1 MREILNPIAPL
12 SSHGKNWF
20 IGLRG
25 AAASCP
31 LVPMKPSRE
40 FALVWVTAPNLKS
53 ARRLAQGA
61 LAARLAA
68 CVNLVPQIESH
79 YWWQDKIQSSAEVL
93 LLIKTTTAKLSAL
106 EKYVLANHPY
116 DTPEFVAQ
124 ALSRGTDRYLAWLR
138 ASVKRRKAAP

>member
-1 MREILNPIAPL
+1 MKQP
-12 SSHGKNWF
+12 GK
-20 IGLRG
+20 
-25 AAASCP
+25 
-31 LVPMKPSRE
+31 
-40 FALVWVTAPNLKS
+40 FALALVTAPDMKT
-53 ARRLAQGA
+53 ARRLGRAA
-61 LAARLAA
+61 LQARLIA
-68 CVNLVPQIESH
+68 CANLLSKIESH